1 MSIRLKAYKFRLLP
15 NKTQQVLL
23 SKTFGCTRYFWNQQ
37 VAIFNSYNKEINPEP
52 VFKTS
57 TELRSEIG
65 WMKDVSAAAIQQKEI
80 DFRQFKSQRF
90 NKSRKKSIGDPKFK
104 KKGSKDSYRLPNQK
118 FKLIDDKIQLEKI
131 GRVKFVKD
139 REIPECKFISVT
151 VSRNPNGQYFISVL
165 IEQEILPLPKTN
177 KEVGIDVGLKEFYT
191 SSDGVTV
198 CNQRYFRESQSKLKK
213 LQKQLS
219 KKKKGSSR
227 REKLRLRVARVHQKI
242 CDQRDYFLH
251 SESTKLIKEFD
262 IIVIE
267 DLNVKEML
275 KNKKLSKSISDVSWS
290 NFFSMLKY
298 KADWYGKTVVKI
310 GRFEPTSKK
319 CSCCG
324 WIKEDLKLS
333 DREFKCGGCGIVI
346 DRDYNAAQNIKR
358 VGVDALYNQSQ
369 SECKTVLTAIHVEA
383 IKVS

>member
-37 VAIFNSYNKEINPEP
+37 VAIFNSYNKEINPKP

-57 TELRSEIG
+57 TELRSEIE

-90 NKSRKKSIGDPKFK
+90 SKSRKKSIGDPKFK
-104 KKGSKDSYRLPNQK
+104 KKGNKDSYRLPNQK

-139 REIPECKFISVT
+139 REIPDGKLMSVT
-151 VSRNPNGQYFISVL
+151 VSRNPSGQHFISVL

-177 KEVGIDVGLKEFYT
+177 KEVGLDVGLKEFYT
-191 SSDGVTV
+191 SSEGVTV
-198 CNQRYFRESQSKLKK
+198 GNPRYFRESQSKLKM
-213 LQKQLS
+213 LQMHLS
-219 KKKKGSSR
+219 NKKKGSSR
-227 REKLRLRVARVHQKI
+227 REKLRLKVAKVYQKI
-242 CDQRDYFLH
+242 SNQRSWFLH
-251 SESTKLIKEFD
+251 NESTKLIKEFD
-262 IIVIE
+262 VIVIE
-267 DLNVKEML
+267 DLNVQGML
-275 KNKKLSKSISDVSWS
+275 KNRKLSKSISDVSWS
-290 NFFSMLKY
+290 KFFNMLKY
-298 KADWYGKTVVKI
+298 KADWYGKSTIKRD
-310 GRFEPTSKK
+310 RFDPTSKR

-333 DREFKCGGCGIVI
+333 DREFECGGCGLSI
-346 DRDYNAAQNIKR
+346 DRDYNAALNIKR
-358 VGVDALYNQSQ
+358 VGVNALYNQSQ
-369 SECKTVLTAIHVEA
+369 SGCDAGLPAIHVEA